1 MIASCVRNS
10 FHDLYFIVYSL
21 ILSSILGLTRMTE
34 DDMKNYPLGSV
45 STKTPLNDGTV
56 YQIAVPR
63 KSGSWDPSFE
73 QQNSTAICEI
83 YFLFA

>member
-1 MIASCVRNS
+1 
-10 FHDLYFIVYSL
+10 
-21 ILSSILGLTRMTE
+21 MTE